1 MISSNTIDVMNYQI
15 SNMTRKKAIE
25 VLADSET
32 RTAFFLNAHCVN
44 VASKDPVYRWALAKA
59 DRLLPDGIG
68 MKIAARAGGVRLADN
83 LNGTDLFVPLIRDAA
98 ARGRSIFFFGAAPGV
113 AEAAAAKAVELAP
126 GLRVAGCRDG
136 YFTSGEE
143 AGIVTTIN
151 RSGADIVLV
160 ALGVPRQEIWIAR
173 NRHRLAAGLVMG
185 VGAQFDFWSGR
196 VRRAPAIVRRMSCE
210 WVWRLGLEPRRLAR
224 RYLIGN
230 PAFLARVA
238 RHAIGG
244 AVAAEPGRPLKR
256 VLDLVLAGS
265 AVLALSPA
273 LLAIAAAIRATSP
286 GPVLFRQERV
296 GEGGR
301 RFTMLKFR
309 SMCVDAER
317 RLDDL
322 RRVNTRDGVCLKAAV
337 DPRITPVGRFLR
349 RFSLDELPQLFNVLR
364 GEMSIVGPRPAL
376 PREVAAYPSAA
387 MERLVPRPGL
397 TGVWQVS
404 GRADVGF
411 DKMVGMDV
419 AYGRSRSLLLDVAL
433 IGLTVRAVFGGR
445 GAY

>member
-1 MISSNTIDVMNYQI
+1 MNAACTIDVMNYEI
-15 SNMTRKKAIE
+15 LNVTRSEAIE
-25 VLADSET
+25 ALASDET
-32 RTAFFLNAHCVN
+32 RTAFFVNAHCVN

-59 DRLLPDGIG
+59 DRLLPDGVG
-68 MKIAARAGGVRLADN
+68 MRIAACVGGERIVEN
-83 LNGTDLFVPLIRDAA
+83 LNGTDLFPPLVRDAA
-98 ARGRSIFFFGAAPGV
+98 ARGRSIFFFGAEPGV
-113 AEAAAAKAVELAP
+113 AEVAAGKAAELAP

-136 YFTSGEE
+136 YFSPAEE
-143 AGIVTTIN
+143 DGIVATIN

-196 VRRAPAIVRRMSCE
+196 VRRAPKVVRRLSCE
-210 WVWRLGLEPRRLAR
+210 WLWRLGLEPRRLGR
-224 RYLIGN
+224 RYLVGN

-238 RHAIGG
+238 RHAVGE
-244 AVAAEPGRPLKR
+244 AVAAEPGRPAKR
-256 VLDLVLAGS
+256 FLDLAIAGT
-265 AVLALSPA
+265 AVMALSPV
-273 LLAIAAAIRATSP
+273 LLAIAVAIRSTSP

-322 RRVNTRDGVCLKAAV
+322 RRVNTRAGVCLKAAV

-376 PREVAAYPSAA
+376 PREVAVYPSEA

-433 IGLTVRAVFGGR
+433 IGLTIRAVFGGR

>member
-1 MISSNTIDVMNYQI
+1 MINATTIEVMNLPI
-15 SNMTRKKAIE
+15 LNATSKEAIE
-25 VLADSET
+25 LLNSSAEKT
-32 RTAFFLNAHCVN
+32 GFFVNAHCVN
-44 VASKDPVYRWALAKA
+44 VASKDPVYRWALGKA
-59 DRLLPDGIG
+59 DHLLPDGIG
-68 MKIAARAGGVRLADN
+68 MKIAARAGGDRLVEN
-83 LNGTDLFVPLIRDAA
+83 LNGTDLFVPLVRDAA
-98 ARGRSIFFFGAAPGV
+98 ARDRSIFFFGAAPGI
-113 AEAAAAKAVELAP
+113 AEAAAVKAVELAP
-126 GLRVAGCRDG
+126 GLCVAGCRDG
-136 YFTSGEE
+136 YFSPAEE
-143 AGIVTTIN
+143 DGIIAALN
-151 RSGADIVLV
+151 ASGADIVLV

-173 NRHRLAAGLVMG
+173 NRHRLNAGLVMG

-196 VRRAPAIVRRMSCE
+196 VRRAPAIVRRLSCE
-210 WVWRLGLEPRRLAR
+210 WMWRLALEPRRLAR
-224 RYLIGN
+224 RYLVGN
-230 PAFLARVA
+230 PQFLARVA
-238 RHAIGG
+238 ERAIGDV
-244 AVAAEPGRPLKR
+244 VAAEPGRLSKR
-256 VLDLVLAGS
+256 LLDVAVAGS
-265 AVLALSPA
+265 AVVALSPA
-273 LLAIAAAIRATSP
+273 LVAIAMAIRATSP

-322 RRVNTRDGVCLKAAV
+322 RRVNTRAGVCLKAAV

-376 PREVAAYPSAA
+376 PREVAIYPEEA

-433 IGLTVRAVFGGR
+433 IGLTIRAVFGGR